1 MRIRLLAKMGFC
13 VCVSCVF
20 PFVWPGLVP
29 TFSLLA
35 SNRISMFRTAE
46 GAQGAELSQCHI
58 FKDSDDVVFI
68 QWIHRPTKRLAMEHN
83 MYYA

>member
-1 MRIRLLAKMGFC
+1 
-13 VCVSCVF
+13 
-20 PFVWPGLVP
+20 
-29 TFSLLA
+29 
-35 SNRISMFRTAE
+35 MFRTAE